1 MEKILKNTGYP
12 YRVKTHVYEKAS
24 HLLGCEL
31 PQISKF
37 MKMIVRNMFVAEKKW
52 PAECEKARKD
62 SMMQIL
68 AFLQDW

>member
-1 MEKILKNTGYP
+1 MFRGLGNT
-12 YRVKTHVYEKAS
+12 KAFVS
-24 HLLGCEL
+24 VGIISAFFIGLLSLVFVVWMGMG
-31 PQISKF
+31 IKG
-37 MKMIVRNMFVAEKKW
+37 VFVAEKKW